1 MKISVVV
8 PVYGCRAALE
18 ELYIRIK
25 STLEKIAKDD
35 YEIIFVNDNCPQKS
49 IEVIQKICGKDD
61 KVVGIELSRNF
72 GQMKAILAGL
82 EHSTRRVDCSN
93 GLRFTR

>member
-1 MKISVVV
+1 MIKKAEIDDVKDIMYLSSLIKDNKVTETYFLNKIEDDN
-8 PVYGCRAALE
+8 YL
-18 ELYIRIK
+18 LLI
-25 STLEKIAKDD
+25 EK
-35 YEIIFVNDNCPQKS
+35 
-49 IEVIQKICGKDD
+49 KDD